1 MRILF
6 IGDVVGD
13 RGMEMLESRIG
24 ALKQEYKPQVTIV
37 NGENSTS
44 QGRGITKAIFKK
56 MMGLG
61 VDVVTLGNHAWNN
74 EEIYQF
80 IDDTPKLVRPAN
92 YPDAPGNGYT
102 IVNVNN
108 TKLAV
113 INIQG
118 RVFLDT
124 IDNPFSVLQQLVT
137 KLKKEVD
144 YIFVDC
150 HAEATSEKM
159 AMAAY
164 LDGQI
169 SALVGTHTHVQT
181 NDAQILPH
189 GTAFLSDVGMTGPI
203 GGVLG
208 MQADS
213 VLARFLNARP
223 VRFKVVTSGEA
234 VLGACVI
241 DLSDKDGHAI
251 KINNMVIKSSD
262 PMES

>member
-24 ALKQEYKPQVTIV
+24 SLKQQYKPQVTIV

-56 MMGLG
+56 MMGMG

-80 IDDTPKLVRPAN
+80 IDDTPKLIRPAN

-124 IDNPFSVLQQLVT
+124 IDNPFTILQQLVD
-137 KLKKEVD
+137 KLQKEVD

-159 AMAAY
+159 AMAAF
-164 LDGQI
+164 LDGKI

-181 NDAQILPH
+181 NDAQILPK
-189 GTAFLSDVGMTGPI
+189 GTAFLSDVGMTGPT

-208 MQADS
+208 MQAES
-213 VLARFLNARP
+213 VLSRFLNARP
-223 VRFKVVTSGEA
+223 VRFNVVTTGDA

-241 DLSDKDGHAI
+241 DLSDKDGHAMKI
-251 KINNMVIKSSD
+251 KNMIIKSDD
-262 PMES
+262 PIEN

>member
-13 RGMEMLESRIG
+13 RGMEMLDSRI
-24 ALKQEYKPQVTIV
+24 ASLKQQYKPQVTIV
-37 NGENSTS
+37 NGENSTP
-44 QGRGITKAIFKK
+44 QGRGINHKIFKQ
-56 MMGLG
+56 MMGMG

-80 IDDTPKLVRPAN
+80 IDETPKLIRPAN

-102 IVNVNN
+102 IVKVNDV
-108 TKLAV
+108 KLAV

-124 IDNPFSVLQQLVT
+124 IDNPFQVLGELVEELQD
-137 KLKKEVD
+137 KVD

-159 AMAAY
+159 AMATY
-164 LDGQI
+164 LDGKI
-169 SALVGTHTHVQT
+169 TALVGTHTHVQT
-181 NDAQILPH
+181 NDAQILPN
-189 GTAFLSDVGMTGPI
+189 GTAFLSDVGMTGPT

-208 MQADS
+208 MHSDS
-213 VLARFLNARP
+213 VLSRFLNSRP
-223 VRFKVVTSGEA
+223 VRFNVVTDGEA

-241 DLSDKDGHAI
+241 DLDTKSNRATKI
-251 KINNMVIKSSD
+251 KNFVVKSND
-262 PMES
+262 PIEY